1 MAHSKQHSWCRWPII
16 KTYMLWSI
24 FLVVFL
30 LSVKEYKFVVFHR
43 SVGKTLVN
51 EESSRSHF
59 VFTLRISGVNEVL
72 KFSAVEAV
80 TNL

>member
-1 MAHSKQHSWCRWPII
+1 MI
-16 KTYMLWSI
+16 KTYMLGST

-30 LSVKEYKFVVFHR
+30 LSVKEYKFVFFHR
-43 SVGKTLVN
+43 SVGMTQVN

-72 KFSAVEAV
+72 KLSAVEAV
-80 TNL
+80 TKL